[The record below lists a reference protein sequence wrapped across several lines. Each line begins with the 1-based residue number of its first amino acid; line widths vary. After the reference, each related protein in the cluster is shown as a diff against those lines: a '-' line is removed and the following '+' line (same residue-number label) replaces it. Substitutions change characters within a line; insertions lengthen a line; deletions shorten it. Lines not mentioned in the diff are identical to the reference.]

1 MKELQQIS
9 ADEFKELMG
18 HLSKHRTRQRKTR
31 FGLERISRREEHISR
46 ASCRDPRL
54 YYLLMKFA
62 RVHCPID
69 FTTIDVWENQP
80 IQWKTEKAF
89 EGESMVIGFGTFSG
103 YEIQLK
109 NSARPILLN
118 FAPTILEPTDFVET
132 QQTGT
137 GTAFFLHFRKLANC
151 QRTLADF
158 DAVIYM
164 GEWSIAWYR
173 NGSPTVFLSKKN
185 GLPRSS
191 TTSKKYQ
198 SPTLGAMA
206 GSVPTTA
213 QNFLFSLL
221 ESNSRNAQECSLD
234 NISTS
239 LDANDGDADPPSDSS
254 SSS

>member
-1 MKELQQIS
+1 MRELPQIS
-9 ADEFKELMG
+9 ADEFKEILG
-18 HLSKHRTRQRKTR
+18 HLSHKRTRQRKLR
-31 FGLERISRREEHISR
+31 FGLERISRKEEHISR

-62 RVHCPID
+62 RTYCPID

-80 IQWKTEKAF
+80 IQWKTERAF
-89 EGESMVIGFGTFSG
+89 EGESMVIGFGNFSG
-103 YEIQLK
+103 YTIQLK
-109 NSARPILLN
+109 NSATPILLN
-118 FAPTILEPTDFVET
+118 FAPVVLEISDIVDS
-132 QQTGT
+132 QHVGT

-158 DAVIYM
+158 DAVVYM

-173 NGSPTVFLSKKN
+173 NGQPTAFLSKRN
-185 GLPRSS
+185 GLPRH
-191 TTSKKYQ
+191 TTTAKKYQ
-198 SPTLGAMA
+198 SPTLGPMS
-206 GSVPTTA
+206 GSGPTTA

-221 ESNSRNAQECSLD
+221 ESNSRHAQECSLD

-239 LDANDGDADPPSDSS
+239 LDANDGDAPPSDSS

>member
-1 MKELQQIS
+1 MRELQQIS
-9 ADEFKELMG
+9 ADEFKEILG
-18 HLSKHRTRQRKTR
+18 HLSKHRTRQRKLR
-31 FGLERISRREEHISR
+31 FGLERISRKEEHISR
-46 ASCRDPRL
+46 ASYRDPRL

-62 RVHCPID
+62 RVHCSID

-80 IQWKTEKAF
+80 INWKTEKCF

-103 YEIQLK
+103 YDLVLK
-109 NSARPILLN
+109 NSEKSVLIN
-118 FAPTILEPTDFVET
+118 FAPVILDQSDFVDH
-132 QQTGT
+132 QQDGS
-137 GTAFFLHFRKLANC
+137 GSAFFLHFRKLANC
-151 QRTLADF
+151 QKQLADF

-164 GEWSIAWYR
+164 GEWCIAWYR
-173 NGSPTVFLSKKN
+173 NGAPTVFLSKKN

-198 SPTLGAMA
+198 SPTLGAMC

-221 ESNSRNAQECSLD
+221 ESNSRNVQECSLD

-239 LDANDGDADPPSDSS
+239 LDANDGEAEPESDSS